1 MLVTGL
7 TQRFHF
13 VPAKGLF
20 SSRDETKVVCQIDNE
35 KCIIITSKN
44 MYFHNVT
51 ACTSLSYQITF
62 EWGGVHGVILKEK
75 ILQAYLYKKIIYT
88 ITATK
93 KFKHI
98 Q

>member
-1 MLVTGL
+1 
-7 TQRFHF
+7 
-13 VPAKGLF
+13 
-20 SSRDETKVVCQIDNE
+20 
-35 KCIIITSKN
+35 
-44 MYFHNVT
+44 MYFYNVT

-98 Q
+98 QWAQKKEVLWNLPHPLPSSL